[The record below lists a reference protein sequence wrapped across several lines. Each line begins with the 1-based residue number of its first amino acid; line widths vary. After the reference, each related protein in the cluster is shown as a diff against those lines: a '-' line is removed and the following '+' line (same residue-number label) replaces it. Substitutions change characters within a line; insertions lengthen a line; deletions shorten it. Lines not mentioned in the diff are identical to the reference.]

1 MWGDGGRVYWERRAG
16 GAEEG
21 VVVMFSWPSSDV
33 KDLKPFVDLY
43 SSLGWSTLVCQSDFF
58 TLFFPEKAAKLASNV
73 LDELLKEVKIR
84 PLPITFAVFS
94 GGSKGCMYKVHQLV
108 EGKSEGQ
115 HSMDDYQLLRDCI
128 CGQIYDSGPIDF
140 TSDLGSH
147 FLHPKMSQP
156 SRVVSWMGKAL
167 VSGMDTLFMNRFEA
181 QRAEYWKT
189 LYSSV
194 SIGPVLILFS
204 EDDELSPFQVVYE
217 FAQRLLEFG
226 GDVRLV
232 KWKSSPHVG
241 HYKHHTDEYRSA
253 VFELLGKATIIFSHR
268 RQQLNGETLGTRI
281 FSNKMSN
288 SDLEAAAAMNSNET
302 LRQVAVSPSDH
313 LSLTGLMG
321 FDETESPDQTH
332 HNQKSDSS
340 SLRDSPGI
348 SPNGVLGQILF
359 EACVPKNIE
368 GWDIKPGMSLNKRQ
382 TFASSRRHNPFN
394 PIKCIRRSRL

>member
-1 MWGDGGRVYWERRAG
+1 MWGDGGRVFWERRAG

-21 VVVMFSWPSSDV
+21 VVVMFLWPSSDE
-33 KDLKPFVDLY
+33 KDLKPFLDLY
-43 SSLGWSTLVCQSDFF
+43 SSVGWSSLVCQSDFL
-58 TLFFPEKAAKLASNV
+58 TLFFPEKAAKLASTV
-73 LDELLKEVKIR
+73 LDELIKEVKIKPR
-84 PLPITFAVFS
+84 PITFATFS
-94 GGSKGCMYKVHQLV
+94 GGSKSCLYKVHQLV

-115 HSMDDYQLLRDCI
+115 LKDDYQLLRDCI
-128 CGQIYDSGPIDF
+128 CGQIYDSGPVDF

-147 FLHPKMSQP
+147 FLHPKVSQA
-156 SRVVSWMGKAL
+156 SRIVSWIAKAL

-194 SIGPVLILFS
+194 GIGPILILFS
-204 EDDELSPFQVVYE
+204 EDDELAPFQVVYD
-217 FAQRLLEFG
+217 FAQHLLELG

-241 HYKHHTDEYRSA
+241 HYKHHTDEYKSA
-253 VFELLGKATIIFSHR
+253 VFKLLNDATMIFSQR
-268 RQQLNGETLGTRI
+268 RHQLNGETLGTRI
-281 FSNKMSN
+281 FRNNM
-288 SDLEAAAAMNSNET
+288 SDLGTVAMGSNET

-313 LSLTGLMG
+313 LSLSGLMG
-321 FDETESPDQTH
+321 FDDTEMLDQTH
-332 HNQKSDSS
+332 HRQKSDSPC
-340 SLRDSPGI
+340 RQNSPGS

-359 EACVPKNIE
+359 EACIPKNIE

-382 TFASSRRHNPFN
+382 TFPSSRRYNPFN

>member
-1 MWGDGGRVYWERRAG
+1 MWGDGGRVFWERRAG

-21 VVVMFSWPSSDV
+21 VVVMFLWPSSDE
-33 KDLKPFVDLY
+33 KDLKLFVDLY
-43 SSLGWSTLVCQSDFF
+43 SSVGWSSLVCQSDFF
-58 TLFFPEKAAKLASNV
+58 TMFFPEKAAKLASTV
-73 LDELLKEVKIR
+73 LDELIKEVKIKPR
-84 PLPITFAVFS
+84 PITFATFS
-94 GGSKGCMYKVHQLV
+94 GGSKSCLYKVHQMV

-115 HSMDDYQLLRDCI
+115 LKDDYQLLRDCI
-128 CGQIYDSGPIDF
+128 CGQIYDSGPVDF

-147 FLHPKMSQP
+147 FLHPKVSQA
-156 SRVVSWMGKAL
+156 SRVVSWIAKAL

-181 QRAEYWKT
+181 QRVEYWKT

-194 SIGPVLILFS
+194 SIGPILILFS
-204 EDDELSPFQVVYE
+204 EDDELAPFQVVYD
-217 FAQRLLEFG
+217 FAQHLLELG

-241 HYKHHTDEYRSA
+241 HYKHHTDEYKSA
-253 VFELLGKATIIFSHR
+253 VFKLLNNATVIFSQR
-268 RQQLNGETLGTRI
+268 RHQLNGETVGTRI
-281 FSNKMSN
+281 FGNNM
-288 SDLEAAAAMNSNET
+288 SDLGTVAMGSNET

-313 LSLTGLMG
+313 LSLSGLMG
-321 FDETESPDQTH
+321 FDDTEMPDQTH
-332 HNQKSDSS
+332 HSKKSDFPHRQNST
-340 SLRDSPGI
+340 GA

-382 TFASSRRHNPFN
+382 TFMSSRRHNPFN